1 MKSFER
7 LVEDKN
13 RVIKDCDDFINKL
26 KEISLSNDNVLNL
39 IDLLSAK
46 KEKYKEL
53 KYNNYEGTVL
63 FIENID
69 EKIYR
74 QIVLLEKQNIKEVNP
89 ILKNFDFEY
98 KDYQKLK
105 FILEKLK
112 FIKNYYKS
120 LITLLGIIPFI
131 IYFVLNRNI
140 GFIPVSES
148 GDIFSLLVSLTLAGL
163 SLLFILYLMPML
175 QLFFLFQIRDI
186 KGTGIIYATSVFLFI
201 LFVF

>member
-26 KEISLSNDNVLNL
+26 KEISLSNDNILNL
-39 IDLLSAK
+39 IDLLSEK

-53 KYNNYEGTVL
+53 KYNNYEGTV
-63 FIENID
+63 FSIENID

-105 FILEKLK
+105 FIALKTKIPLNEEKGMEL
-112 FIKNYYKS
+112 Y
-120 LITLLGIIPFI
+120 T
-131 IYFVLNRNI
+131 NI
-140 GFIPVSES
+140 
-148 GDIFSLLVSLTLAGL
+148 SLLN
-163 SLLFILYLMPML
+163 YLN
-175 QLFFLFQIRDI
+175 FFLKI
-186 KGTGIIYATSVFLFI
+186 
-201 LFVF
+201 

>member
-63 FIENID
+63 SIENID

-74 QIVLLEKQNIKEVNP
+74 QIVLLEKQNIKEDNP
-89 ILKNFDFEY
+89 I
-98 KDYQKLK
+98 
-105 FILEKLK
+105 
-112 FIKNYYKS
+112 
-120 LITLLGIIPFI
+120 
-131 IYFVLNRNI
+131 
-140 GFIPVSES
+140 
-148 GDIFSLLVSLTLAGL
+148 
-163 SLLFILYLMPML
+163 
-175 QLFFLFQIRDI
+175 
-186 KGTGIIYATSVFLFI
+186 
-201 LFVF
+201 

>member
-13 RVIKDCDDFINKL
+13 RVIKECDDFINKL
-26 KEISLSNDNVLNL
+26 KEISLSNDNILNL

-63 FIENID
+63 SIENID

-89 ILKNFDFEY
+89 ILKNFDFEH

-175 QLFFLFQIRDI
+175 QLFFYF
-186 KGTGIIYATSVFLFI
+186 K
-201 LFVF
+201 

>member
-1 MKSFER
+1 MKSLER

-112 FIKNYYKS
+112 FIS
-120 LITLLGIIPFI
+120 
-131 IYFVLNRNI
+131 
-140 GFIPVSES
+140 
-148 GDIFSLLVSLTLAGL
+148 
-163 SLLFILYLMPML
+163 
-175 QLFFLFQIRDI
+175 
-186 KGTGIIYATSVFLFI
+186 
-201 LFVF
+201 